1 LRMKVLDYFL
11 TLLFCSFVYTLPL
24 PTWKSAEI
32 YSGQNSIAINPD
44 VHVYQLN
51 LTCFSGVRGDYVINI
66 DQPNFQS
73 KIAGVYFF
81 LSQGPSKG
89 RYAPFPDPADNT
101 TYQWTT
107 KHGSDAPKP
116 GVIIK
121 NGRGQVYYATLNC
134 PAGRDC
140 DYTLVTEYNLSSSKK
155 TIEGKSHAARTNPIN
170 FLPARALQVNET
182 GVGTVTM
189 PPLFY
194 SNTMETDGSVNYNEW
209 SQYQVP
215 LCQSAL
221 YGRFKN
227 DPICLAFTV
236 VGLGP
241 DFIFYQQVSQDPPP
255 KQGVTKWKTRDTDP
269 NPYLDYSG
277 VSTLPVNRW
286 ISQPVLVK
294 ELPAFLYHSI
304 LGQGGKGLDPPFINH
319 FVVTYEY
326 GKCPVD

>member
-1 LRMKVLDYFL
+1 MRLFLILRI
-11 TLLFCSFVYTLPL
+11 TQHTNGLLSM
-24 PTWKSAEI
+24 
-32 YSGQNSIAINPD
+32 
-44 VHVYQLN
+44 
-51 LTCFSGVRGDYVINI
+51 
-66 DQPNFQS
+66 DQM
-73 KIAGVYFF
+73 I
-81 LSQGPSKG
+81 LSQGSLSKTEEDKSIT
-89 RYAPFPDPADNT
+89 RPLIAPLEEI
-101 TYQWTT
+101 
-107 KHGSDAPKP
+107 
-116 GVIIK
+116 VI
-121 NGRGQVYYATLNC
+121 TLLLLNITSHL
-134 PAGRDC
+134 RRKQSK
-140 DYTLVTEYNLSSSKK
+140 VNLMQLGLILS
-155 TIEGKSHAARTNPIN
+155 I

-194 SNTMETDGSVNYNEW
+194 SNTMETDGTVNYNEW
-209 SQYQVP
+209 SQYQIP

-221 YGRFKN
+221 SGRFKN